1 MTKATDAALTLY
13 TLVAIYF
20 ASYVGIFPLP
30 QKVHDEILPYL
41 PFWGLVTFGSYAL
54 ATLGWGI
61 VTFKDKED
69 KYKELVGQIDEAKQ
83 FYKSKGIEL
92 D

>member
-1 MTKATDAALTLY
+1 MTKATETGLTLFAIS
-13 TLVAIYF
+13 AIYY
-20 ASYVGIFPLP
+20 ALWTKLIPIPELL
-30 QKVHDEILPYL
+30 HEEILPYL
-41 PFWGLVTFGSYAL
+41 PWWALVSFGAYAL

-69 KYKELVGQIDEAKQ
+69 KYRELVGQIEEAKG